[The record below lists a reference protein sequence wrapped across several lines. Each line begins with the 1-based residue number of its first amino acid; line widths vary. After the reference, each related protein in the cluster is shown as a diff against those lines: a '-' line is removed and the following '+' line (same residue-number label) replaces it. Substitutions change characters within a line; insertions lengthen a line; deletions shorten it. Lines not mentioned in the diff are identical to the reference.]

1 MNNMK
6 LVFLGPPGAGKG
18 TQAKLLAQNKNIP
31 HISTG
36 QIFRDNIQNK
46 TKLGAKAQAF
56 NDKGI
61 LVPDEITNEMVKL
74 RLTKDDCE
82 KGYILDGYPRTVPQ
96 AEFLDSIVNI
106 DRVVCF
112 YLSDDE
118 AMKRMMGRAVSK
130 PGRAD
135 DNEEVIKTRIKQYEQ
150 KTKPLIDFY
159 KDKENL
165 LMIDANPEIEVIQKD
180 VIDKLNQ

>member
-1 MNNMK
+1 MK

-18 TQAKLLAQNKNIP
+18 TQAKLLAQSMNIP

-46 TKLGAKAQAF
+46 TQLGVKAQEY

-61 LVPDEITNEMVKL
+61 LVPDEITNEMVTD
-74 RLTKDDCE
+74 RLSKDDCSQ
-82 KGYILDGYPRTVPQ
+82 GYILDGYPRTVPQ
-96 AEFLDSIVNI
+96 AEFLDSIVKI

-118 AMKRMMGRAVSK
+118 AMKRMISRAVSE

-135 DNEEVIKTRIKQYEQ
+135 DNEDVIKTRIKQYEL
-150 KTKPLIDFY
+150 KTKPLTEFY
-159 KDKENL
+159 QEKGTL
-165 LMIDANPEIEVIQKD
+165 LLIDANPSIDVIQKN
-180 VIDKLNQ
+180 VLDKLNQ